1 MDPSAI
7 QSFSVCD
14 KKNPWN
20 CCSSSNPCGENEG
33 DCDNDND
40 CLGNLKCGHG
50 NGLED
55 NCDNS
60 FAEGADCCFDPN
72 LSYNTTSTPSTT
84 SDYYDDSDYSGP
96 NYSGDSQEYEYHDVP

>member
-1 MDPSAI
+1 MSIIKVLFFNQSLQSAGKK
-7 QSFSVCD
+7 SFLLFFPVCD
-14 KKNPWN
+14 KQNPWD
-20 CCSSSNPCGENEG
+20 CCSNSNPCRENEG

-60 FAEGADCCFDPN
+60 FAEGADCCYDPKYN
-72 LSYNTTSTPSTT
+72 ATLSPSTT
-84 SDYYDDSDYSGP
+84 NEPTTIFNGK
-96 NYSGDSQEYEYHDVP
+96 